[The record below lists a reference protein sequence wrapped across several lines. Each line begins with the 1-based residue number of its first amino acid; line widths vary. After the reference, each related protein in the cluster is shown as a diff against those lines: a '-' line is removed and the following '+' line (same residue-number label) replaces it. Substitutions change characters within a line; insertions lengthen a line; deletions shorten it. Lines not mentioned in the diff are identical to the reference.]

1 MKYQLILL
9 LLVLLTGC
17 HSVYTPE
24 TQAVEIPPF
33 EQKKPIHIAFVLGGG
48 GAKGLA
54 LLGAMQELD
63 AAGIKPDLIVGCSAG
78 AMAGALYADGQE
90 FIDVRENFLPLKRA
104 DFLDYSYFKPLFG
117 LVNGNSL
124 QEILRKHLHAKTFEE
139 LKTPFIAI
147 ATDLQTG
154 ETVEICCGDIAKG
167 VGASCAFPGVF
178 KPVVHYGRYL
188 IDGGASCPVPVSIAR
203 KYGAEIIIALDV
215 TGKLPQTSPQHLFG
229 IGKRSID
236 IAYRKFV
243 ELSLA
248 DADIIIQM
256 DFEDCGTFSDHLNEH
271 LYEHG
276 RKAIQERLPE
286 IQKMLAEKCQ

>member
-1 MKYQLILL
+1 
-9 LLVLLTGC
+9 
-17 HSVYTPE
+17 
-24 TQAVEIPPF
+24 
-33 EQKKPIHIAFVLGGG
+33 
-48 GAKGLA
+48 
-54 LLGAMQELD
+54 
-63 AAGIKPDLIVGCSAG
+63 
-78 AMAGALYADGQE
+78 
-90 FIDVRENFLPLKRA
+90 
-104 DFLDYSYFKPLFG
+104 
-117 LVNGNSL
+117 
-124 QEILRKHLHAKTFEE
+124 
-139 LKTPFIAI
+139 
-147 ATDLQTG
+147 
-154 ETVEICCGDIAKG
+154 
-167 VGASCAFPGVF
+167 
-178 KPVVHYGRYL
+178 VHYGRYL

-203 KYGAEIIIALDV
+203 KYGAEIIIAIDV
-215 TGKLPQTSPQHLFG
+215 TGKLPQSSPQHLFG